1 MMVQWLHKPGSI
13 VAMLIGV
20 LSVTANLRLALG
32 DEIARPTAANNDA
45 VPGLNVA
52 VPGIECALIGGRAA
66 QDFTFRLVVEVKV
79 ENETNETI
87 TVAREQFQLLINGE
101 PAEISSVDAHPTFP
115 RSELQP
121 GKRAEGWVGFGA
133 IPYDGREPAM
143 ILRLQVPSRQPV
155 DISLNDEIR
164 RQSAFQQTRLGPE
177 GCLLQ
182 ISTNRNLDVLS
193 IWPVATI
200 METAAREK
208 IGRVLFSSARETPP
222 VVVEEFKL
230 WLSSMIDA
238 SAAANDPNMRFLPRV
253 SPPFPQS
260 DFRFQQI
267 SIGGLNEAANRQ
279 YVFNRN
285 AVVVLPSA
293 EAAVASLLIPVY
305 RRVSAEAAV
314 ADLGSENPGV
324 RRAAMAGAVD
334 RLTPDQAETIINEAL
349 LGSPELQAE
358 IAGYLNLIPGSR
370 SVEILRVLSESSH
383 PLVST
388 VALRSLIRSLDP
400 TAEKAMTEL
409 WQAGGG
415 KPDLRRQILAAII
428 ELNSERWTSLVA
440 GYVAEQVAR
449 SAVSTGTMNVDN
461 DSLSAPEIE
470 EVPDSVSRTPQPGSG
485 DRHLI
490 ASALN
495 FLQEQGHA
503 GTLEA
508 LRSHLLQI
516 SDAGLQDLALTALV
530 RTGDP
535 VDDSLIRQCLDQRIR
550 AGAITDSIRQAVAQ
564 LPSPQWTESLLKD
577 VKSGLDAA
585 NQPLSAQ
592 ALLRCASAGQ
602 LDQIID
608 EFESLPPSA
617 KQQTLRHLVLLDHPR
632 WKSLAQKLIE
642 MPLHSTP
649 ENNTTSRSIA
659 RSLATETVQL
669 LAVDGSEEAIAMLTS
684 RLETAVQEIGSA
696 TDVPIEN
703 RMFVH
708 RLIETVAL
716 FAHPE
721 CRRCLN
727 RVARCEN
734 QDLRDKA
741 IRQMQDAMRRSP
753 AIQMLAQRQLQATR
767 KEFKLEDNEETIAFL
782 SDCIEQDPYLPEMY
796 IRRSSILMHL
806 NRFEET
812 MDDLK
817 IADRLS
823 PENMDVVS
831 MIALCKVRLGDTEA
845 GLKHAEE
852 LVVTAPRDLSSLY
865 NGACSY
871 SRAIEN
877 ANVTDEQKKRY
888 GDRAIELLRL
898 TIATNFGDFEH
909 LQNDEDLVAIH
920 THPAWAAVV
929 EETMKMSE
937 ENAKRQPE

>member
-1 MMVQWLHKPGSI
+1 MMVQWFHKPGLMI
-13 VAMLIGV
+13 AMLIGV
-20 LSVTANLRLALG
+20 LSVTVNLRTAIG
-32 DEIARPTAANNDA
+32 DESIKPTVPNNEAAA
-45 VPGLNVA
+45 GLKLTVPE
-52 VPGIECALIGGRAA
+52 IECALIGGRAA
-66 QDFTFRLVVEVKV
+66 QEFTFRLVVEVKV
-79 ENETNETI
+79 ENATDEAI
-87 TVAREQFQLLINGE
+87 TVAREQFQLLVNGE
-101 PAEISSVDAHPTFP
+101 PAEISSVDSHVTFP
-115 RSELQP
+115 RAELQP
-121 GKRAEGWVGFGA
+121 GKTTEGWVGFGS
-133 IPYDGREPAM
+133 ILYDGKEPTM
-143 ILRLQVPSRQPV
+143 ILRLLVPTQQPV
-155 DISLNDEIR
+155 DINLNKEVR
-164 RQSAFQQTRLGPE
+164 RQSGFQQTRLGPD

-193 IWPVATI
+193 IWPVETI
-200 METAAREK
+200 LETAAREK
-208 IGRVLFSSARETPP
+208 IARVLFSSALETPP
-222 VVVEEFKL
+222 VVVEEFKV
-230 WLSSMIDA
+230 WLSSMTDA
-238 SAAANDPNMRFLPRV
+238 SAAGGDPNMRFLNRV
-253 SPPFPQS
+253 SPPFPKS
-260 DFRFQQI
+260 NLRFQQI
-267 SIGGLNEAANRQ
+267 WIGGLNEASNRQ
-279 YVFNRN
+279 YVFNRQ

-293 EAAVASLLIPVY
+293 EAAVSALLIPVY
-305 RRVSAEAAV
+305 RRVPAEVAV
-314 ADLGSENPGV
+314 ADLGNPNPGV

-334 RLTPDQAETIINEAL
+334 RLTPEQAETIINEAL
-349 LGSPELQAE
+349 LGSPDLQAE

-370 SVEILRVLSESSH
+370 SVETLRVLSESSH
-383 PLVST
+383 PQVSS
-388 VALRSLIRSLDP
+388 VALRSLIHSLDP

-409 WQAGGG
+409 WQAGGS

-428 ELNSERWTSLVA
+428 ELNSERWTPLVA
-440 GYVAEQVAR
+440 SYVVDRVAG
-449 SAVSTGTMNVDN
+449 SAAGTGTKNVD
-461 DSLSAPEIE
+461 DGPLSTPEIE
-470 EVPDSVSRTPQPGSG
+470 DVPDSVSRTLQFGPG
-485 DRHLI
+485 DHHLI
-490 ASALN
+490 ALALN
-495 FLQEQGHA
+495 FLQQQGHA

-508 LRSHLLQI
+508 IRSHLLQI
-516 SDAGLQDLALTALV
+516 SDTGLQDLALTALV

-535 VDDSLIRQCLDQRIR
+535 VDDALIRQCLDQRIR
-550 AGAITDSIRQAVAQ
+550 AGAITDSIRQAVTQ
-564 LPSPQWTESLLKD
+564 LPSPQWTEALLKD
-577 VKSGLDAA
+577 LKSGLDAS

-608 EFESLPPSA
+608 EFDSLPPSA

-642 MPLHSTP
+642 MPLHNTP
-649 ENNTTSRSIA
+649 ENNTSARSIA

-669 LAVDGSEEAIAMLTS
+669 LAVDGSEEAITMLTS
-684 RLETAVQEIGSA
+684 RLASAVEEIGSA

-721 CRRCLN
+721 CRRYLN
-727 RVARCEN
+727 RVARCDN

-741 IRQMQDAMRRSP
+741 TRQMQDAIRRSP
-753 AIQMLAQRQLQATR
+753 AIQMLAQRQLQVPR
-767 KEFKLEDNEETIAFL
+767 KELKLEDNEETIAFL

-812 MDDLK
+812 MDDLR
-817 IADRLS
+817 IADHLS

-877 ANVTDEQKKRY
+877 PDVTDAEKERF
-888 GDRAIELLRL
+888 GDRAIELLRK

-920 THPAWAAVV
+920 THPEWAAVV
-929 EETMKMSE
+929 EETKKMSE